1 MSITTN
7 TSGTNYPDIVDVVTV
22 DDNYNIKVLSK
33 VTTWGDISNGG
44 AMTLPDSYITLD
56 TGDENMIYPFV
67 SKTMSADITSALV
80 VDASIHQ
87 VNITVNLSIS
97 FIDSSSDNLATYQT
111 YATEGVPMYY
121 KFGSGS
127 WNITYIPFSA
137 EPSGGVWSGSGTV
150 VLPHTMTES
159 EWNQY
164 GGFVEKIIYTE
175 QSSSSKSK
183 RPSISLSYPANGQVS
198 VTYKNQDTVA
208 GILYYRRNTGSWA
221 TTSIGAGGT
230 RLVKYTGTP
239 LTQFSLDCYFIADL
253 KIMSNVAS
261 VYTLYPL
268 IN

>member
-7 TSGTNYPDIVDVVTV
+7 ISGSYPNIVDVVTV
-22 DDNYNIKVLSK
+22 DGNYNIEVLSK
-33 VTTWGDISNGG
+33 VTTWGDILNGE

-56 TGDENMIYPFV
+56 TGDENMVYPPV
-67 SKTMSADITSALV
+67 SRDMTADITGATV
-80 VDASIHQ
+80 VNAITHQ

-97 FIDSSSDNLATYQT
+97 FIDYGKYLETYQT
-111 YATEGVPMYY
+111 YAAEGCPIYY
-121 KFGSGS
+121 KLGSSSS
-127 WNITYIPFSA
+127 WNVVFIPFIA
-137 EPSGGVWSGSGTV
+137 EPSGGTWSGSGTV
-150 VLPHTMTES
+150 ILAHTMTES

-230 RLVKYTGTP
+230 RLVTYTGTP